1 MSHEL
6 ERLKMKNSKYALIAL
21 LSALA
26 AGAASAQSMSNQ
38 GYYGEVGYLALNLK
52 NDNNGFDA
60 TPKLARVTF
69 GKEIDKNLAV
79 EGSYAFTVSKDSSVV
94 GGTNY
99 TAKATAFGVSLKP
112 KMEIAKDVEAFA
124 RIGATHSNYEDEG
137 SSVSKTKLAYG
148 IGMQA
153 QFTKDVYGQ
162 VDYMNYYKQDGISAK
177 GFTISVG
184 TRF

>member
-1 MSHEL
+1 
-6 ERLKMKNSKYALIAL
+6 MKTSKYALIAL

-26 AGAASAQSMSNQ
+26 AGSASAQSMSNQ

-69 GKEIDKNLAV
+69 GKEIDKNLSI
-79 EGSYAFTVSKDSSVV
+79 EGNYAFTVSKDSSLV

-99 TAKATAFGVSLKP
+99 TAKASSFGVSLKP

-124 RIGATHSNYEDEG
+124 RIGATHSKYEDEG

-153 QFTKDVYGQ
+153 QITKDVYGQ
-162 VDYMNYYKQDGISAK
+162 VDYMNYYKQDGLSAK
-177 GFTISVG
+177 GFTVSVG